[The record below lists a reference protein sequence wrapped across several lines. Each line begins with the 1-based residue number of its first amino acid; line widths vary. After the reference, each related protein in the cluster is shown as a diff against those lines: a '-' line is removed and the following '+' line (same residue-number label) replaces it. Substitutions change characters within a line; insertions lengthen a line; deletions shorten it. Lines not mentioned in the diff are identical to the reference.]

1 MQKTIVRV
9 LLKEFLRIAYCTNE
23 ISVVNLVKIQVPT
36 NNLTFT
42 PRQLVSDLYWV
53 LICLIVVFILCLIT
67 MLHEVLKPN
76 EYPLALIAWQL
87 TVLITL
93 NLKQIEHQLRINRRV
108 KICTLATFGSSFWAI
123 VRCEIHHL
131 RRPKFLDFFSTYM

>member
-1 MQKTIVRV
+1 M
-9 LLKEFLRIAYCTNE
+9 
-23 ISVVNLVKIQVPT
+23 VNLVKIQVPT

-42 PRQLVSDLYWV
+42 PRQLVSDLDWV

-93 NLKQIEHQLRINRRV
+93 NLKQIEHQ
-108 KICTLATFGSSFWAI
+108 
-123 VRCEIHHL
+123 
-131 RRPKFLDFFSTYM
+131 